1 MGFRHPVMPPC
12 PSLKAVRS
20 KRLAEF
26 DIVGFALAETSGH
39 QVKECVVT
47 CLPQPIFI
55 EAFPELVKTVH
66 GFDPVG
72 QPA

>member
-1 MGFRHPVMPPC
+1 
-12 PSLKAVRS
+12 
-20 KRLAEF
+20 LAEF
-26 DIVGFALAETSGH
+26 DIIGFARTETSGH
-39 QVKECVVT
+39 QVKKCVVT
-47 CLPQPIFI
+47 CLSQPISI

>member
-1 MGFRHPVMPPC
+1 MGFRHPVMPPGL
-12 PSLKAVRS
+12 SFKAVRS
-20 KRLAEF
+20 KRWAELDITGLA
-26 DIVGFALAETSGH
+26 LTQTSGH
-39 QVKECVVT
+39 KVKECVVT

>member
-1 MGFRHPVMPPC
+1 MPPC
-12 PSLKAVRS
+12 LSLKVVRS
-20 KRLAEF
+20 KRLAEL
-26 DIVGFALAETSGH
+26 DIIGLARTETSGH
-39 QVKECVVT
+39 QVKECLVT

-55 EAFPELVKTVH
+55 EAFTELVKTVH